1 MRARLLVVDDEELN
15 REIIREYLEDEGCD
29 LFEAD
34 SGEQAL
40 RMLETG
46 DYDAV
51 LLDRMMPGIDGIE
64 VLQRMKQNPRLSELP
79 VVFQTAAAAA
89 DQLAEGL
96 RLGAY
101 YYLTKPYHREALAAV
116 VQSALDLGRQRRE
129 LRAKLMAYSGVM
141 RLVEEAHYRFRTLE
155 QGQALAA
162 ALATVC
168 ADPERAAMGLAELL
182 VNAVEHGNLGIDFE
196 EKARLLATGQW
207 HSETQRRLEL
217 RENRD
222 KFVDVRALRS
232 GGEVLVLIR
241 DQGEGFDWPRFLTLD
256 ESRAFYPNGRGI
268 ALARQIAFSSLE
280 YRGNGNEVEVRI
292 PAGAGSGVPATAAGI
307 APAVVAPA
315 VVEGALPA

>member
-15 REIIREYLEDEGCD
+15 REIIREYLQEEDCD
-29 LFEAD
+29 LFEAG

-40 RMLETG
+40 EMLESG

-64 VLQRMKQNPRLSELP
+64 VLQRMKQNPRLAELP

-101 YYLTKPYHREALAAV
+101 YYLTKPYHRDALAAV
-116 VQSALDLGRQRRE
+116 VQSALDLGRQRRD
-129 LRAKLMAYSGVM
+129 LCAKVAAYSGVM
-141 RLVEEAHYRFRTLE
+141 RLVEQAHYCFRTLDE
-155 QGQALAA
+155 GQALAA

-168 ADPERAAMGLAELL
+168 AEPERAAMGLVELF

-196 EKARLLATGQW
+196 HKARLLAAGQW
-207 HSETQRRLEL
+207 LVETQRRLDL
-217 RENRD
+217 PENAG
-222 KFVDVRALRS
+222 KFVDVRAART
-232 GGEVLVLIR
+232 GGEVVVVIR
-241 DQGEGFDWPRFLTLD
+241 DRGEGFDWRQFLTLD

-268 ALARQIAFSSLE
+268 ALARQIAFTTVE
-280 YRGNGNEVEVRI
+280 YRGAGNEVEVRI
-292 PAGAGSGVPATAAGI
+292 PAAAGQGVPAAASPLVRHAHTGGV
-307 APAVVAPA
+307 PA
-315 VVEGALPA
+315 

>member
-15 REIIREYLEDEGCD
+15 REIIREYLEEEDCD
-29 LFEAD
+29 LFEAE

-40 RMLETG
+40 QMLETG
-46 DYDAV
+46 DFDAV

-64 VLQRMKQNPRLSELP
+64 VLQRMKQNTRLSELP

-101 YYLTKPYHREALAAV
+101 YYLTKPYHRDALAAV

-129 LRAKLMAYSGVM
+129 LRAKVAAYSGVM
-141 RLVEEAHYRFRTLE
+141 RLVEDAHYRFRTLE
-155 QGQALAA
+155 EGQALAA

-168 ADPERAAMGLAELL
+168 AEPERAAMGLVELF

-196 EKARLLATGQW
+196 EKAKLLASGQW
-207 HSETQRRLEL
+207 QSETQRRLEL
-217 RENRD
+217 PEHAG
-222 KFVDVRALRS
+222 KFVDVHAARIA
-232 GGEVLVLIR
+232 GEVIVLIR
-241 DQGEGFDWPRFLTLD
+241 DHGKGFDWNKFLVLD

-268 ALARQIAFSSLE
+268 ALARQIAFSSIE
-280 YRGNGNEVEVRI
+280 YRGNGSEVEVRL
-292 PAGAGSGVPATAAGI
+292 PAASGAGVPAAEAGAI
-307 APAVVAPA
+307 QGAIPQAVA
-315 VVEGALPA
+315 V

>member
-15 REIIREYLEDEGCD
+15 REIIREYLDDQDCD

-40 RMLETG
+40 EMLGSG
-46 DYDAV
+46 DFDAV

-64 VLQRMKQNPRLSELP
+64 VLQRMKKDPRLAELP

-101 YYLTKPYHREALAAV
+101 HYLTKPYRRDALAAV
-116 VQSALDLGRQRRE
+116 VLSALDLGRQRRE
-129 LRAKLMAYSGVM
+129 LRVKLATYSGVM

-155 QGQALAA
+155 EGQALAA

-168 ADPERAAMGLAELL
+168 ADPERAAMGLVEVL

-196 EKARLLATGQW
+196 MKARLLAAGQW
-207 HSETQRRLEL
+207 QSETQRRLEL
-217 RENRD
+217 PENAD
-222 KFVDVRALRS
+222 KFVDVYTCRI
-232 GGEVLVLIR
+232 GEEVVVRIR
-241 DQGEGFDWPRFLTLD
+241 DQGAGFDWRKFLVLD

-268 ALARQIAFSSLE
+268 ALARQIAFTRLE
-280 YRGNGNEVEVRI
+280 YRGAGNEVEVGI
-292 PAGAGSGVPATAAGI
+292 AAGAEAGVPATASSF
-307 APAVVAPA
+307 AVRAAA
-315 VVEGALPA
+315 VQVSA

>member
-15 REIIREYLEDEGCD
+15 REIIREYLEDEDCD
-29 LFEAD
+29 LFEAE

-40 RMLETG
+40 EMLESG

-64 VLQRMKQNPRLSELP
+64 VLQRMKRNPRLSELP

-101 YYLTKPYHREALAAV
+101 YYLTKPYHRDALAAV
-116 VQSALDLGRQRRE
+116 VQSALDLGRQRRD
-129 LRAKLMAYSGVM
+129 LRAKVAAYSGVM
-141 RLVEEAHYRFRTLE
+141 RLVEEAHYRFRTLDE
-155 QGQALAA
+155 GQALAA

-168 ADPERAAMGLAELL
+168 AEPERAAMGLVELF

-196 EKARLLATGQW
+196 NKARLLAAGQW
-207 HSETQRRLEL
+207 QTETQRRLEL
-217 RENRD
+217 PENAG
-222 KFVDVRALRS
+222 KFVDVRAARS
-232 GGEVLVLIR
+232 GGEVVVVIR
-241 DQGEGFDWPRFLTLD
+241 DQGEGFDWRRFLTLD

-268 ALARQIAFSSLE
+268 ALARQIAFTRVE
-280 YRGNGNEVEVRI
+280 YRGKGNEVEARLL
-292 PAGAGSGVPATAAGI
+292 AADGRGVPAAASAVDPVSAAGKVH
-307 APAVVAPA
+307 A
-315 VVEGALPA
+315 